1 MAEER
6 MRLEKGFADLEEV
19 MATATLWWNLRHHP
33 DHTISRSAIAAL
45 KLPLP
50 RRRSFGWRR

>member
-19 MATATLWWNLRHHP
+19 MATATLW
-33 DHTISRSAIAAL
+33 
-45 KLPLP
+45 
-50 RRRSFGWRR
+50 